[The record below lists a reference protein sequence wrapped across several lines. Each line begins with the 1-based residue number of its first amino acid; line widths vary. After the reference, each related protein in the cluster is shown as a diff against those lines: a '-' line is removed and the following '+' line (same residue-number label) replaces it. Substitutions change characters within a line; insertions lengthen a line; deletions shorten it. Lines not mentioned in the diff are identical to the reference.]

1 MPSDTVATRAR
12 RAPFR
17 WELGTV
23 YVDFLVA
30 LSDHVKRE
38 KREDSSFTKTTWSEI
53 LVHISSKGHNV
64 PNWDTLKTK
73 HNTVKKLYREWVALC
88 NASGFERD
96 KETGAVTA
104 SDECWAAYL
113 EKHPVA
119 ARWRYQ
125 PIVHEDLLDTIYADV
140 RVMADTGGRTAIKV
154 SAEDGEGL
162 NAEEPEDEEMPLQT
176 PAPTTSLV
184 TLPSTS
190 TSTSRSASP
199 IQSQQARRRRP
210 AEIPLSHEVYKQR
223 RRGATTR
230 PEIIREGIM
239 ALADSIISSRDG
251 RGQLQ
256 GFGARADVKRI
267 SDSEEAQQR
276 LIAEY
281 PQLDPAA
288 VVEMMDF
295 LEDPVKART
304 FLILPNGPIR
314 DAWLLKRLPDAIKD
328 SAAAS
333 M

>member
-1 MPSDTVATRAR
+1 
-12 RAPFR
+12 
-17 WELGTV
+17 
-23 YVDFLVA
+23 
-30 LSDHVKRE
+30 
-38 KREDSSFTKTTWSEI
+38 
-53 LVHISSKGHNV
+53 
-64 PNWDTLKTK
+64 
-73 HNTVKKLYREWVALC
+73 
-88 NASGFERD
+88 
-96 KETGAVTA
+96 
-104 SDECWAAYL
+104 
-113 EKHPVA
+113 
-119 ARWRYQ
+119 
-125 PIVHEDLLDTIYADV
+125 VHEDLLDIIYADV

-162 NAEEPEDEEMPLQT
+162 NDPSMPEEPEDEEMPLQT

-190 TSTSRSASP
+190 TSTSTSMSRSASP

-223 RRGATTR
+223 RRATTR

-314 DAWLLKRLPDAIKD
+314 DAWLLKRLPDSIRR

>member
-1 MPSDTVATRAR
+1 M
-12 RAPFR
+12 
-17 WELGTV
+17 
-23 YVDFLVA
+23 
-30 LSDHVKRE
+30 
-38 KREDSSFTKTTWSEI
+38 
-53 LVHISSKGHNV
+53 
-64 PNWDTLKTK
+64 
-73 HNTVKKLYREWVALC
+73 
-88 NASGFERD
+88 
-96 KETGAVTA
+96 
-104 SDECWAAYL
+104 
-113 EKHPVA
+113 
-119 ARWRYQ
+119 
-125 PIVHEDLLDTIYADV
+125 HEDLLDTIYADV
-140 RVMADTGGRTAIKV
+140 RLMANTGGRTAIKI

-162 NAEEPEDEEMPLQT
+162 NEPEDEEMPLRT

-190 TSTSRSASP
+190 TSASTSRSASP

-223 RRGATTR
+223 RRATTR

-256 GFGARADVKRI
+256 GFGAARADVKRI

-281 PQLDPAA
+281 PRLDPAA

-314 DAWLLKRLPDAIKD
+314 DAWLLKRLPEAIRD